1 MTDTFTD
8 RDALVEAIT
17 REVLAALGQGAS
29 GDDPCA
35 GCLQSCASNCATK
48 VRSIMAEGADRI
60 EYHGPADEVPLDLA
74 RYLDHTLLKPDA
86 DAADIDKLCDEAA
99 EHGFASVCV
108 NPTWVRRAAARL
120 RDTDV
125 AVASVIGFPFGATP
139 SDVKAFE
146 TRRAVRDG
154 ADEIDMV
161 INIGALKSGDHD
173 LVRND
178 IARVSDA
185 CHESGAINK
194 VIIEAALLSDA
205 EKIIASRLAREAKA
219 DMVKTSTGYAKGGAT
234 IYDVALMR
242 EAVGPKMGVK
252 AAGGI
257 RTAED
262 VQEMIAAGATRIGAS
277 AGVKIVSGQGGASGQ
292 Y

>member
-1 MTDTFTD
+1 
-8 RDALVEAIT
+8 
-17 REVLAALGQGAS
+17 
-29 GDDPCA
+29 
-35 GCLQSCASNCATK
+35 
-48 VRSIMAEGADRI
+48 
-60 EYHGPADEVPLDLA
+60 
-74 RYLDHTLLKPDA
+74 
-86 DAADIDKLCDEAA
+86 
-99 EHGFASVCV
+99 
-108 NPTWVRRAAARL
+108 
-120 RDTDV
+120 
-125 AVASVIGFPFGATP
+125 
-139 SDVKAFE
+139 VKAFE

-154 ADEIDMV
+154 AREIDMV

-173 LVRND
+173 LVRSD

-185 CHESGAINK
+185 CHEAGAINK

-205 EKIIASRLAREAKA
+205 EKIIASRLAREARA

-234 IYDVALMR
+234 VYDVALMR